1 MTNFISEQ
9 MSLEDFYR
17 KILRRFAAINNSLL
31 QSVNLDEMTYLKITN
46 TEEGRK
52 KLASVLEKKPE
63 WKATFI
69 RLEAIRKF
77 QAVIDEEFK
86 NYLPF

>member
-1 MTNFISEQ
+1 MNGITEK
-9 MSLEDFYR
+9 MSLEDFYER
-17 KILRRFAAINNSLL
+17 ILRIFAAVNKNLL
-31 QSVNLDEMTYLKITN
+31 KTVNLDEKTYFKLIN

-52 KLASVLEKKPE
+52 KLSSVLEKKPE

-69 RLEAIRKF
+69 RLETLRKY
-77 QAVIDEEFK
+77 QEIIDEEFK